1 MLHEAFVSKTKAA
14 TFKTV
19 LFAVSLKDKIDP
31 HILLRVETKLD
42 RLLENF
48 VRRMQHGPKSCIGT
62 HGPDEIPPHFAFGVR
77 TSAGRKFSPR
87 RKNCRSTFPIGS
99 APTR

>member
-31 HILLRVETKLD
+31 HILLRMETKLD
-42 RLLENF
+42 RLLENSY
-48 VRRMQHGPKSCIGT
+48 VGCSTARNPASGHMDQM
-62 HGPDEIPPHFAFGVR
+62 
-77 TSAGRKFSPR
+77 KFLRISLL
-87 RKNCRSTFPIGS
+87 
-99 APTR
+99 A